1 MRGRAWGL
9 KPWVLRVFGHGFLG
23 LELGVLAMGFWYG
36 ADQREI
42 KETKSERTI
51 GRERD

>member
-9 KPWVLRVFGHGFLG
+9 WPWVSGY
-23 LELGVLAMGFWYG
+23 GV
-36 ADQREI
+36 DQREI
-42 KETKSERTI
+42 KETKSERTM

>member
-9 KPWVLRVFGHGFLG
+9 WPWVSR
-23 LELGVLAMGFWYG
+23 YG

-42 KETKSERTI
+42 KEIKSERTM
-51 GRERD
+51 GRERDKIDALMLVTKKI